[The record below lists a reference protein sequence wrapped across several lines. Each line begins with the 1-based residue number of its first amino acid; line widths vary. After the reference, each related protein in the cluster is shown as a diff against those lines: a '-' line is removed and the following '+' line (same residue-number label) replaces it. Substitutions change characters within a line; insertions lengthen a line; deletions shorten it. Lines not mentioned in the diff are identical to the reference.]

1 MKYNY
6 RKLEGRIVEICVSR
20 TNFAKEMGLSERSI
34 SLKLNNR
41 VPWKQTEISKAMEI
55 LKIDPSEVQD
65 YFFNQKVQV
74 IRTKGI
80 K

>member
-20 TNFAKEMGLSERSI
+20 TNFAKEMELSDRSI

-65 YFFNQKVQV
+65 YFFNQKVQET
-74 IRTKGI
+74 RTTDTK
-80 K
+80 

>member
-20 TNFAKEMGLSERSI
+20 TNFAKEMGLSDRSI

-74 IRTKGI
+74 TRTTGI

>member
-20 TNFAKEMGLSERSI
+20 TNFAKEMGLSDRSI

-74 IRTKGI
+74 RRTTGI

>member
-20 TNFAKEMGLSERSI
+20 TNFAKEMGLSDRSI

-41 VPWKQTEISKAMEI
+41 VPWKQPEISKAMEV

-65 YFFNQKVQV
+65 YFFNQEVQV
-74 IRTKGI
+74 I
-80 K
+80 

>member
-20 TNFAKEMGLSERSI
+20 TNFAEKMGLSDRSI

-41 VPWKQTEISKAMEI
+41 VPWKQTEISKAMEV
-55 LKIDPSEVQD
+55 LSIDPAEVQE
-65 YFFNQKVQV
+65 YFFNQEVQV
-74 IRTKGI
+74 I
-80 K
+80 

>member
-6 RKLEGRIVEICVSR
+6 RKLEGRIVEICISR
-20 TNFAKEMGLSERSI
+20 TNFAKEMGLSDRSI

-55 LKIDPSEVQD
+55 LEIDPSEVQD

-74 IRTKGI
+74 TRTMGI